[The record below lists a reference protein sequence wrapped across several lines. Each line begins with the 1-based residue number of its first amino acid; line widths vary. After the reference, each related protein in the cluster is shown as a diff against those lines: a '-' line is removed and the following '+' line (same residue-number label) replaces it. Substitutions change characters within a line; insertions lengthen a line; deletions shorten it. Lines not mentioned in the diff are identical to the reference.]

1 MAEQPEKRNDS
12 EEPEGLSDRQWL
24 GCLGC
29 IYLPQMI
36 GMLLVLVFVL
46 WLYKNGFVFVLTI
59 DCCYGNTKPLLWFLT

>member
-36 GMLLVLVFVL
+36 GMLLFLVFVF
-46 WLYKNGFVFVLTI
+46 WYVAILT
-59 DCCYGNTKPLLWFLT
+59 